1 MTSMPGD
8 QSLPYPHYSASQGM
22 NQFSSEA
29 PTVDGLFEA
38 LAKSLPAGTSLA
50 QRMSLASIPASM
62 LSHERLVRELSRD
75 SRVRQASLGF

>member
-1 MTSMPGD
+1 MTSLPGD
-8 QSLPYPHYSASQGM
+8 RSKPCPHYSASQGM
-22 NQFSSEA
+22 NQCYREA
-29 PTVDGLFEA
+29 TTIDGLFEA

-75 SRVRQASLGF
+75 SRVRQPSLGF